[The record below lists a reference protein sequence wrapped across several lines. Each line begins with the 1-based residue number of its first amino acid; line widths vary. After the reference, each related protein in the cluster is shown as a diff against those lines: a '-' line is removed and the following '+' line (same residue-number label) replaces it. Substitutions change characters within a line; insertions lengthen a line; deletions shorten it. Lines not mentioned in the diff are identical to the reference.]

1 MTKYKLQYSHN
12 IIEHLGLKLYQNKP
26 TNVIAELV
34 SNSWDALANT
44 VNIDLISK
52 QGTPIGI
59 LVSDDG
65 LGMTSEEIINN
76 WLVIAKT
83 KQGSR
88 EKIDKSSRKPMG
100 RKGIGK
106 LAPFG
111 VAKQVELITLKNGKL
126 NWLSLN
132 YKHLTAQT
140 SQDKPFEIYE
150 PTVYFDDCTNFAIEN
165 SEIALQKVTE
175 HDELRNKIKTR
186 IADLLEATKGTI
198 IIGHDL
204 SLTRVLTTET
214 LKKSLGRRFTITLN
228 DPEFQVFINDDLLEE
243 QDCFPEWGLR
253 IPQVGKITEKIP
265 FKYTNANNEEVT
277 ELKEIKYWVGFVD
290 SATWSQ
296 EEAGIGIFAHGKL
309 AQDRPFFFKLKGSE
323 IFTRYMYGVIE
334 ADWIDEF
341 KDDIISTD
349 RTTLNWEYP
358 GFESF
363 LNWGATETRKF
374 INQFLVYRKA
384 NALQEIEK
392 LVEVTLKDKTDYHLT
407 PNEQTHLTS
416 LLADVTPNVDLTE
429 EDKIHF
435 IEVAAKAWV
444 HEPARRLIKNL
455 WNETSQFDPNQFPLI
470 VDKLVQE
477 LVPEGLSLG
486 VMFSLRIYALTQLE
500 HRIMVGNETQ
510 LQHLIEEFPWILH
523 TNYEKFSARSSLKK
537 IVNEA
542 KETGKWQFRD
552 AAVATP
558 NDYKQPDVV
567 FLGDAEDRNI
577 IVVELKGPDA
587 TVAWLEFNQLQ
598 SYMQYF
604 QSRFPNANV
613 TGYLIARGI
622 EESVLKQTP
631 PTVQFKS
638 WSDILIESRKEHM
651 QILATIMAGNDINPS
666 DTRIQQICELGGEPV
681 QQFLLQMA
689 KNNDDLARIISKL
702 EPKLKPEKL
711 PG

>member
-140 SQDKPFEIYE
+140 NQDKPFEIYE
-150 PTVYFDDCTNFAIEN
+150 PTVYFDDCTNFTIEN

-175 HDELRNKIKTR
+175 HEELRNKIKTR

-542 KETGKWQFRD
+542 KETGRWQFRD

-567 FLGDAEDRNI
+567 FLGDAEDKNI

-631 PTVQFKS
+631 STVQFKS

-666 DTRIQQICELGGEPV
+666 DARIQQICELGGEPV

>member
-34 SNSWDALANT
+34 SNSWDALAKT

-111 VAKQVELITLKNGKL
+111 VAKKVELITLKNGKL

-150 PTVYFDDCTNFAIEN
+150 PTVYFDDCTNLAIEN
-165 SEIALQKVTE
+165 YETTLQKVTE
-175 HDELRNKIKTR
+175 HVDLRNKIKTR
-186 IADLLEATKGTI
+186 IIDLLKATKGTI

-228 DPEFQVFINDDLLEE
+228 DPEFQVFINGDLLEE

-253 IPQVGKITEKIP
+253 IPQVGNITEKIP

-290 SATWSQ
+290 SASWSQ

-374 INQFLVYRKA
+374 INQFLLHRKA

-523 TNYEKFSARSSLKK
+523 TNYEKFSARSSLKR

-542 KETGKWQFRD
+542 KETGKWHFRD

-567 FLGDAEDRNI
+567 FLGDAEDKNI

-604 QSRFPNANV
+604 QSRFPDANV

-622 EESVLKQTP
+622 EESVLKQAPT
-631 PTVQFKS
+631 TVQFKS
-638 WSDILIESRKEHM
+638 WSDILTGSRKEHM

-666 DTRIQQICELGGEPV
+666 DARVQQICELGGEPV

-702 EPKLKPEKL
+702 EPKLKSEKL

>member
-140 SQDKPFEIYE
+140 NQDKPFEIYE

-175 HDELRNKIKTR
+175 HDEFRSKIKTR

-253 IPQVGKITEKIP
+253 IPPVGKITEKIP
-265 FKYTNANNEEVT
+265 FKYTNAKNEEVT

-374 INQFLVYRKA
+374 INQFLVYRKS

-392 LVEVTLKDKTDYHLT
+392 LVEVTLRDKTDYHLT

-429 EDKIHF
+429 EDKIYF

-523 TNYEKFSARSSLKK
+523 TNYEKFSARSSLKR

-542 KETGKWQFRD
+542 KETGRWQFRD

-567 FLGDAEDRNI
+567 FLGDAEDKNI

-622 EESVLKQTP
+622 EESVLKQAPT
-631 PTVQFKS
+631 TVQFKS

-666 DTRIQQICELGGEPV
+666 DARVQQICELGGEPV

-702 EPKLKPEKL
+702 EPKLKSEKL
-711 PG
+711 LG

>member
-140 SQDKPFEIYE
+140 NQDKPFEIYE
-150 PTVYFDDCTNFAIEN
+150 PTVYFDDCTNFTIEN

-175 HDELRNKIKTR
+175 HEELRNKIKTR

-567 FLGDAEDRNI
+567 FLGDAEDKNI

-631 PTVQFKS
+631 STVQFKS

-666 DTRIQQICELGGEPV
+666 DARIQQICELGGEPV

>member
-52 QGTPIGI
+52 QGTPISI

-65 LGMTSEEIINN
+65 LGMSSEEIINN

-175 HDELRNKIKTR
+175 HDDLRNKIKTR
-186 IADLLEATKGTI
+186 IVDLLEATKGTI

-265 FKYTNANNEEVT
+265 FKYTNAKNEEVT

-567 FLGDAEDRNI
+567 FLGDAEDKNI

-622 EESVLKQTP
+622 EESVLKQAPT
-631 PTVQFKS
+631 TVQFKS

-666 DTRIQQICELGGEPV
+666 DARVQQICELGGEPV

-702 EPKLKPEKL
+702 EPKLKSEKL

>member
-1 MTKYKLQYSHN
+1 MANYVLTYSHN

-34 SNSWDALANT
+34 SNSWDALAEN
-44 VNIDLISK
+44 VFIDLVAK
-52 QGTPIGI
+52 QGSPIGI
-59 LVSDDG
+59 LVTDDG
-65 LGMTSEEIINN
+65 TGMTSDEIINN
-76 WLVIAKT
+76 WLIIAKT
-83 KQGSR
+83 KKGSR
-88 EKIDKSSRKPMG
+88 SKIENSTRKPMG

-126 NWLSLN
+126 NWLSLD
-132 YKHLTAQT
+132 YRHLTEQT
-140 SQDKPFEIYE
+140 NQDKPYEIYK
-150 PTVYFDDCTNFAIEN
+150 PKVYFNDAENFTIEQAKEVLDNFKDEELKDKISTRLKKLIN
-165 SEIALQKVTE
+165 SK
-175 HDELRNKIKTR
+175 H
-186 IADLLEATKGTI
+186 GTI

-204 SLTRVLTTET
+204 SLTRVVTTET
-214 LKKSLGRRFTITLN
+214 LKKSLGRRFTITLDDN
-228 DPEFQVFINDDLLEE
+228 NFKVQINDEQLKEE
-243 QDCFPEWGLR
+243 DCFPVWGLR
-253 IPQVGKITEKIP
+253 IPNEGKVTAHIP
-265 FKYTNANNEEVT
+265 FKYIDSNNQEII
-277 ELKEIKYWVGFVD
+277 ELKEIKYWIGFVD
-290 SATWSQ
+290 SAKWSQ
-296 EEAGIGIFAHGKL
+296 DEAGIGIFAHGKL

-341 KDDIISTD
+341 KEDIISTD

-358 GFESF
+358 GLDSF
-363 LNWGATETRKF
+363 LEWGATETRKF
-374 INQFLVYRKA
+374 INQYIAYRKK
-384 NALQEIEK
+384 NASDEIEK
-392 LVEVTLKDKTDYHLT
+392 LVEDTLKSKTDYHLT
-407 PNEQTHLTS
+407 PNEQTHLSS
-416 LLADVTPNVDLTE
+416 LIAEVTPNVELTE

-455 WNETSQFDPNQFPLI
+455 WDETSKFDPTQFPLI
-470 VDKLVQE
+470 VDRLVQE

-510 LQHLIEEFPWILH
+510 LQHLVEEFPWILH
-523 TNYEKFSARSSLKK
+523 SNYEKFSARSSLKK
-537 IVNEA
+537 LVEEA
-542 KETGKWQFRD
+542 KQTGKWQFRD

-567 FLGDAEDRNI
+567 FLGDAEDKNI

-604 QSRFPNANV
+604 QSRFPEANV

-622 EESVLKQTP
+622 EESVLKQAP
-631 PTVQFKS
+631 STVKFKS
-638 WSDILIESRKEHM
+638 WSRILNESRKEHM
-651 QILATIMAGNDINPS
+651 QTLATILAGNDVSPT
-666 DTRIQQICELGGEPV
+666 DPRVQQICQLGGEPV
-681 QQFLLQMA
+681 QQFLNQMA
-689 KNNDDLARIISKL
+689 KTNEDLAQIMSKL
-702 EPKLKPEKL
+702 DPKLKSQKKIS
-711 PG
+711 

>member
-34 SNSWDALANT
+34 SNSWDALAKT

-65 LGMTSEEIINN
+65 LGMTSDEIINN

-150 PTVYFDDCTNFAIEN
+150 PIVHFDDCTNFAIEN

-175 HDELRNKIKTR
+175 HDDLRNKIKTR
-186 IADLLEATKGTI
+186 IVDLLEATKGTI

-243 QDCFPEWGLR
+243 RDCFPEWGLR

-265 FKYTNANNEEVT
+265 FTYTNVNNEEVT

-416 LLADVTPNVDLTE
+416 LLADVTPNIDLTE

-523 TNYEKFSARSSLKK
+523 TNYEKFSARSSLKR
-537 IVNEA
+537 IVHEA

-567 FLGDAEDRNI
+567 FLGDAEDKNI

-622 EESVLKQTP
+622 EESVLKQAPT
-631 PTVQFKS
+631 TVQFKS

-666 DTRIQQICELGGEPV
+666 DARVQQICELGGEPV

-702 EPKLKPEKL
+702 EPKLKSEKL

>member
-140 SQDKPFEIYE
+140 NQDKPFEIYE
-150 PTVYFDDCTNFAIEN
+150 PTVYFDDFTNFTIEN

-175 HDELRNKIKTR
+175 HEELRNKIKTR

-567 FLGDAEDRNI
+567 FLGDAENKNI

-604 QSRFPNANV
+604 QSRFPSANV

-631 PTVQFKS
+631 STVQFKS

-666 DTRIQQICELGGEPV
+666 DARIQQICELGGEPV